1 MGAES
6 SEKEKTYELPDGNV
20 ITVGNER
27 FRCPEVLF
35 QPSFIGK
42 EASGIHDTTFHSIT
56 KCDVEIRKDLYAN
69 VVLGRHHDVP
79 GHRRAHDE
87 GAHGARAV
95 DDEDQGDCAAGAQVL
110 GLDRRVD
117 LVVAVDVPADVDL
130 EDGVR
135 RVRADHR
142 APQVLLSAC
151 AMARMKRSSGARRPG
166 CMRHT
171 VRSSRCIELWGGYA
185 PATSSSLSGHCGRM
199 GHASNLVF
207 S

>member
-1 MGAES
+1 MFPGIGERMT
-6 SEKEKTYELPDGNV
+6 KELTALA
-20 ITVGNER
+20 
-27 FRCPEVLF
+27 
-35 QPSFIGK
+35 PSTI
-42 EASGIHDTTFHSIT
+42 
-56 KCDVEIRKDLYAN
+56 
-69 VVLGRHHDVP
+69 
-79 GHRRAHDE
+79 
-87 GAHGARAV
+87 
-95 DDEDQGDCAAGAQVL
+95 DQGDRSPGAQLL

-117 LVVAVDVPADVDL
+117 PVVAVDVPANVDL

-151 AMARMKRSSGARRPG
+151 AMARIKRSSGARRPG
-166 CMRHT
+166 CTRHT
-171 VRSSRCIELWGGYA
+171 VRCSRCIELLRGYA